1 MNNMDEDH
9 ITLGFIDIPV
19 TYWNMT
25 QEEKDKLCNK
35 MIKALITKLDE
46 DLHPEINR
54 IAALDDIME
63 SSIISNEMEE
73 NYEICQVFQ
82 NIRKILNEA

>member
-1 MNNMDEDH
+1 MEPDH

-25 QEEKDKLCNK
+25 QKDKDKLCNK
-35 MIKALITKLDE
+35 MIRALIRKLDE
-46 DLHPEINR
+46 DLNPEINR

-63 SSIISNEMEE
+63 SSILSNEMEE
-73 NYEICQVFQ
+73 NYEICEVFQ